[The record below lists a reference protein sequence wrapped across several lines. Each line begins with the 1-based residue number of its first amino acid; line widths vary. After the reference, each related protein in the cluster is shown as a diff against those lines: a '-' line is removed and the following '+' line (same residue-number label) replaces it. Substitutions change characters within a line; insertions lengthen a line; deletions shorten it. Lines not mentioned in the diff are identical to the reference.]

1 MIPLNADQVQRAT
14 GATLA
19 NAVLYLPFLQTAC
32 KAYSITSPRRIA
44 GFLSQI
50 GHESAGL
57 STLSENLNYS
67 VDGLLKTF
75 SRRRISQHDAMQY
88 GRRNGHAANR
98 EAIANQ
104 VYGGEWGRINLGN
117 TEPGDG
123 HRFIGRGLK
132 QLTGRD
138 NYARCGAALWLD
150 LTGSPELLLQ
160 PQHAAMSAGWFWSTN
175 DLNSIADL
183 GDVLLMT
190 RRINGGVNG
199 LAQRE
204 ALWQEGLRVFA

>member
-1 MIPLNADQVQRAT
+1 MNPITTDQVQRAT
-14 GATLA
+14 GATAA
-19 NAVLYLPFLQTAC
+19 NAELFLPHIQRAC
-32 KAYSITSPRRIA
+32 DRYSITTPRRVA

-57 STLSENLNYS
+57 SQLQEGLNYS

-75 SRRRISQHDAMQY
+75 SRRRISREDAARF
-88 GRRNGHAANR
+88 GRTPGQRADQ

-138 NYARCGAALWLD
+138 NYRRCGAALWLD

-160 PQHAAMSAGWFWSTN
+160 PQHAAMSAGWFWSVNGLN
-175 DLNSIADL
+175 DIADL